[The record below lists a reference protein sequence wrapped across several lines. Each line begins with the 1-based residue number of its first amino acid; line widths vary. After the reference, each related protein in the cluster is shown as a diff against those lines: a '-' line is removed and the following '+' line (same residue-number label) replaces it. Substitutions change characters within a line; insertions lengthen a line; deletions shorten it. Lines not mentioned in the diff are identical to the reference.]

1 MPYIKVEEMMAK
13 ANFESVWK
21 TLQEVAE
28 AHKETERKFQ
38 EVAETQ
44 KETDRQLRDL
54 KAQVSGIGDY
64 HQETEEVVKETARQL
79 QDLKAQ
85 VSGVSDNIGLS
96 AEEYF
101 QTALAKS
108 LNFAGIQFD
117 DITPNLARKRKGK
130 SCEFD
135 ILLMNHDAVALI
147 EAKHRIHMT
156 FPEEMVTKKAAE
168 FRFFFPE
175 YRDYKLYL
183 GAAGFSVDKRAV
195 DEARRLGVG
204 LLKQDGDAV
213 KAVDIP
219 LKAY

>member
-1 MPYIKVEEMMAK
+1 MSADLEEMK
-13 ANFESVWK
+13 QILRETDKIVKEN
-21 TLQEVAE
+21 AE
-28 AHKETERKFQ
+28 AQKKSREEADRQMRELRESQKEL
-38 EVAETQ
+38 AESR
-44 KETDRQLRDL
+44 KETDRQLR
-54 KAQVSGIGDY
+54 
-64 HQETEEVVKETARQL
+64 E
-79 QDLKAQ
+79 LKAQ
-85 VSGVSDNIGLS
+85 VSGVSDNIGMG

-117 DITPNLARKRKGK
+117 DMIPNLAKTRKRK

-135 ILLMNHDAVALI
+135 IVLVNHDAVALI
-147 EAKHRIHMT
+147 EAKHRIYKT
-156 FPEEMVTKKAAE
+156 FPEEMVTEKAAE

-175 YRDYKLYL
+175 YKDYKLYL

-195 DEARRLGVG
+195 NEARRLGVG

-213 KAVDIP
+213 KTVDIP